1 MFDGHG
7 LGFGGTIM
15 WLFWFLVIIVIVLVV
30 RAVLTGNRK
39 DVGTDK
45 SPLEILEER
54 LARGEIDEH
63 EFESKRKLL
72 NR

>member
-7 LGFGGTIM
+7 LGFGGAIM

-30 RAVLTGNRK
+30 RAVPTGARK
-39 DVGTDK
+39 DLGTDK

-54 LARGEIDEH
+54 LARGEINEH